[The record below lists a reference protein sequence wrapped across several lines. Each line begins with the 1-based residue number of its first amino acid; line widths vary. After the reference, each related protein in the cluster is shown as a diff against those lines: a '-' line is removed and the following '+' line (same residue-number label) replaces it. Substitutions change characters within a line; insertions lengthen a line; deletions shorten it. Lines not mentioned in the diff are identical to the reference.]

1 MSFKSLVRHIN
12 DGLRI
17 NFRVHLMIHRNVFK
31 VRNEY
36 RFYLDTVPKIENQIL
51 PLRVIALKFFHFC
64 IKSQIFGYLTT
75 KTNKHAIYL
84 FAMKLFLAHHL

>member
-17 NFRVHLMIHRNVFK
+17 NFRVQIHRNVFK

-36 RFYLDTVPKIENQIL
+36 RFYLDTVPKIENHIL
-51 PLRVIALKFFHFC
+51 SLRANV
-64 IKSQIFGYLTT
+64 
-75 KTNKHAIYL
+75 
-84 FAMKLFLAHHL
+84 